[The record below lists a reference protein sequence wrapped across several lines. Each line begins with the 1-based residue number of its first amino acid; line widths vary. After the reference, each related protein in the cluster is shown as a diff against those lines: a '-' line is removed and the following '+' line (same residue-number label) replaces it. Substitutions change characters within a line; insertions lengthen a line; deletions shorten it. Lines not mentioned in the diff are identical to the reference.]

1 MKFKTIEQMDI
12 PDEKSGIVEDARI
25 KVTGYKS
32 SKLYPEEMRLV
43 ASMTLSMIL
52 LWILYPTTLMPV
64 HWR

>member
-1 MKFKTIEQMDI
+1 MDI

-43 ASMTLSMIL
+43 CIYDSVNDTIVDFISNNFD
-52 LWILYPTTLMPV
+52 V
-64 HWR
+64 RHWK